1 MQALNKLIGS
11 LNDWSGRIF
20 CWLLY
25 PAFLLLA
32 YEVFMR
38 YFITAPSDWTLGM
51 SQRIFAVYYLMGGA
65 YVLLHDGHIRMDLI
79 FNKLSVR
86 TRAVLDLCLTF
97 PCLFFV
103 CFVILRF
110 GFPYALNSVSMME
123 TDSTAFG
130 APLWPV
136 KLFIPLVGIMLT
148 LQALSKMYL
157 TLLTALQGRG

>member
-1 MQALNKLIGS
+1 MLLATKIIGAV
-11 LNDWSGRIF
+11 NEWSGKLF

-38 YFITAPSDWTLGM
+38 YFINAPSDWTLGM

-79 FNKLSVR
+79 FNKLSPR
-86 TRAVLDLCLTF
+86 TRAFLDLGLTY

-110 GFPYALNSVSMME
+110 GFPYAFNSLGMME

-136 KLFIPLVGIMLT
+136 KLFIPLVGIFLT
-148 LQALSKMYL
+148 LQALAKMSL
-157 TLLTALQGRG
+157 TVVTAIRGGK